1 MKGRYSGCS
10 MTIYGTT
17 IPGTAGIARLAHKTD
32 NLSKRAKERLKII
45 DWHNA
50 HGKNQSLT
58 SRRFG
63 IDREALREWL
73 KRLKQSG
80 PIGLNDKSHR
90 PRNFR
95 ESKLKLEIKE
105 RILEIRKENQTWS
118 KYIIAAIINNEGNE
132 ELKTNPSAVGRYL
145 KKKGLLNQKISKRNQ
160 RAATNPKKRFPRDLV
175 IKQPGDMI
183 QVDTK
188 FLIGI
193 GGIKLYQFTAIDVLT
208 KIRVLSASSSLSSKQ
223 GASFLKLCIN
233 KFPFKIKAIQTD
245 NGKEF
250 MKYFDEACKKRK
262 IPHYY
267 IEPRNPKQNS
277 YVERS
282 HLTDE
287 KEFYQQGNM
296 RSTVTL
302 LQPLI
307 QTWEDKYNTIR
318 PHQSLNYLTPMAYFN
333 NFQKGRIPTK
343 DFIPLQT

>member
-1 MKGRYSGCS
+1 MRGRYAGCS
-10 MTIYGTT
+10 MTIYGTI
-17 IPGTAGIARLAHKTD
+17 IPGAARIAQLAGKVQ
-32 NLSKRAKERLKII
+32 NLSRRAKERLKII
-45 DWHNA
+45 DWHNS
-50 HGKNQSLT
+50 HGQNQSLT

-90 PRNFR
+90 PHKFR
-95 ESKLKLEIKE
+95 ESKLKWETKE
-105 RILEIRKENQTWS
+105 RILEIRKENPTWS
-118 KYIIAAIINNEGNE
+118 KYIIAAIINNEGAQ
-132 ELKTNPSAVGRYL
+132 TNPSAVGRYL
-145 KKKGLLNQKISKRNQ
+145 KKKSLLNQKISKRNQ
-160 RAATNPKKRFPRDLV
+160 RSAANPKKRFPRDLV

-183 QVDTK
+183 QIDTK

-193 GGIKLYQFTAIDVLT
+193 GGIRLYQFTAIDVLT
-208 KIRVLSASSSLSSKQ
+208 KIRILSVSSSLSSKQ
-223 GASFLKLCIN
+223 GAKFLKLCVN
-233 KFPFKIKAIQTD
+233 KFPFAIKAIQTD

-250 MKYFDEACKKRK
+250 LNYFDEACQKRK

-287 KEFYQQGNM
+287 REFYQQGNM
-296 RSTVTL
+296 RSAVAL

-307 QTWEDKYNTIR
+307 QKWEDKYNTIR